1 MPKIIGRKPVL
12 EALQSEVQI
21 EQIYI
26 AKDAR
31 GDVIRKIFSL
41 AKKERIK
48 ISEVPFQKID
58 SIAEGKN
65 SQGVVAITSGI
76 KYSSIDQIIHH
87 SKKSTYPLIV
97 ILDTIQDP
105 HNVGAILR
113 TAECAGVDGVFITTH
128 NSAPMNETVEKV
140 SAGAVNH
147 LKISKVNNLANTI
160 KILKEENFWIFGSH
174 PDKNSKDY
182 SEVDFKL
189 PVALIVGNE
198 EKGIRKLTA
207 DNCDFLVHIPMKGKI
222 QSLNVSVAAGVLLFA
237 ISQNRI

>member
-26 AKDAR
+26 SKDAQR
-31 GDVIRKIFSL
+31 DIVHKIISF
-41 AKKERIK
+41 AKKGRIK

-58 SIAEGKN
+58 SLAGGKN
-65 SQGVVAITSGI
+65 AQGVVAITSGI
-76 KYSSIDQIIHH
+76 KYSSIDEIISH
-87 SKKSTYPLIV
+87 SKKSTYPLIL
-97 ILDTIQDP
+97 ILDTIQDT

-113 TAECAGVDGVFITTH
+113 TAECAGVHGVLITTH
-128 NSAPMNETVEKV
+128 NSAPLNETVEKV

-147 LKISKVNNLANTI
+147 LRIAKVNNLANTI
-160 KILKEENFWIFGSH
+160 KILKEENFWIVGSH
-174 PDKNSKDY
+174 LGNSKDY
-182 SEVDFKL
+182 TELDYKL

-207 DNCDFLVHIPMKGKI
+207 NNCDFLVHIRMKGKI
-222 QSLNVSVAAGVLLFA
+222 QSLNVSVATGVLLFG
-237 ISQNRI
+237 ILQQRVL